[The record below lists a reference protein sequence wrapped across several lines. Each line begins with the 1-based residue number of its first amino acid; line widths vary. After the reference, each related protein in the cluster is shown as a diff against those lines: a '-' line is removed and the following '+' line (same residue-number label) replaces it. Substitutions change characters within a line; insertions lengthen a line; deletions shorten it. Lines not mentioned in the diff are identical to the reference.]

1 MRRISLQR
9 ICRSTLLGKLRFEP
23 LESRRVLASI
33 SGSVVLDQNTNFNA
47 DGEDVGVRGALVWVD
62 FNDDGNVD
70 AGEPTA
76 YSDSDGN
83 YQFDDLPTGSHA
95 VRYRPTP
102 GLFQTSPAEQ
112 FAFQY
117 DANTDQS
124 SIATIDIASG
134 QVDRIEPGAL
144 TPRGALIKTI
154 DGTYYSTGFQNEVLY
169 RIDPSTSQESL
180 VGTFDLEIVAGL
192 AYDPVMDEIYTLAR
206 ETDVGVPPLRLYKIN
221 RTTAELMPVS
231 DHVPT
236 LDGLQFTTSMTFDSV
251 HREIVLYD
259 NATDRLYAYDLNGE
273 VRALSSVAPKPFF
286 NLSFDG
292 HRLLSIVN
300 NDQNQ
305 RGLYEVNRD
314 TGTLVLISNL
324 SENVNVN
331 AGDLLAANHP
341 HEVFLSSADS
351 DLVGVDFLSG
361 QMHLGDASLVV
372 TPDQMTLSSENLNVS
387 QSFDEAF
394 IPAIDLLIDAD
405 QLYVSVSQTTSSS
418 FLIRMGD
425 GDQRVSVDQ
434 LHLPA
439 IDLGGGSD
447 TLEIAAAGTVDLTD
461 GSVQL
466 DGVDAIDLNEQ
477 SATQLTINPSAITQ
491 LSDSSKLRI
500 TAGAE
505 DQINFVG
512 SEWSVDPPTWV
523 DGRRLHHVVAD
534 QAMVELSNENGWLNP
549 LNRYDINRSGD
560 VTALDALRV
569 INLLATLDR
578 TDLTIDNVSVWDAEY
593 VDSSDDQIVSPLDAL
608 LVINHLAIS

>member
-1 MRRISLQR
+1 MRGISLQR
-9 ICRSTLLGKLRFEP
+9 IHRSTLQAKIGFEP
-23 LESRRVLASI
+23 LESRRLLASL
-33 SGSVVLDQNTNFNA
+33 SGSVVLDQNANFNA
-47 DGEDVGVRGALVWVD
+47 DVDDVGVRGALVWID
-62 FNDDGNVD
+62 SNDDGIVD
-70 AGEPTA
+70 AGEPTT
-76 YSDSDGN
+76 YSDLEGN
-83 YQFDDLPTGSHA
+83 YRFENLPTGSHT

-154 DGTYYSTGFQNEVLY
+154 DGTYFSTGFQNEVLY

-192 AYDPVMDEIYTLAR
+192 AYDPMMDEIYTLAR

-221 RTTAELMPVS
+221 RATAELIPVS

-251 HREIVLYD
+251 QREIILYD

-273 VRALSSVAPKPFF
+273 VRAISSVAPKPFF

-292 HRLLSIVN
+292 HRLLSVVN

-305 RGLYEVNRD
+305 RGLYEVNRN
-314 TGTLVLISNL
+314 TGSLVLIANL
-324 SENVNVN
+324 SDNVNVN

-351 DLVGVDFLSG
+351 ELTGVDFLSG
-361 QMHLGDASLVV
+361 QMQLGDASLVV
-372 TPDQMTLSSENLNVS
+372 TPDQMTLSTENLNVS
-387 QSFDEAF
+387 QPFEGSV
-394 IPAIDLLIDAD
+394 IPAIDLLIEAE
-405 QLYVSVSQTTSSS
+405 QLHVSVSQTTSSS
-418 FLIRMGD
+418 FQIRMGG
-425 GDQRVSVDQ
+425 GDQRVSIDQ
-434 LHLPA
+434 LHFPA
-439 IDLGGGSD
+439 IDLGAGSD
-447 TLEIAAAGTVDLTD
+447 TLAIDADGPVDLTD

-466 DGVDAIDLNEQ
+466 TGVDAIDLSET

-491 LSDSSKLRI
+491 ISDSSMLRI

-505 DQINFVG
+505 DQVNLVG
-512 SEWSVDPPTWV
+512 SEWAVDPPTWV
-523 DGRRLHHVVAD
+523 GGRRLHHMVTD
-534 QAMVELSNENGWLNP
+534 QAMLELSNENGWLNP

-578 TDLTIDNVSVWDAEY
+578 TDLTIDNVGVLDAEY

-608 LVINHLAIS
+608 LVINYLAIS